1 MQLQNPP
8 NSCQTM
14 PMLLSSD
21 DLDEMLTRIH
31 SSAAAGSLESQT
43 LDFKQTPPNRM
54 EAVKT
59 LVEASICF
67 ANGHSGTVVVAVA
80 DATGGPG
87 SFTGCDLDPATV
99 QRRIYELTEPH
110 LMAGDRAVRRV
121 ASLRHNVSIPIK
133 VVLGASIVDRPWDR
147 LLPERLRMGFGART
161 APGRTLAT
169 VGPRATSGSGQALL
183 VVYGNRPSVV
193 LELDARH
200 KANGQLWC
208 CRCEIRRPC
217 SNSSKLRCSFR
228 SWR

>member
-110 LMAGDRAVRRV
+110 LMAGVRAIERFGASHRSGTTCRFRSRWCSARRSSTARGIAFCRSDYGWGSALVRHRGGPSPRLARERQAAAVRR
-121 ASLRHNVSIPIK
+121 
-133 VVLGASIVDRPWDR
+133 
-147 LLPERLRMGFGART
+147 
-161 APGRTLAT
+161 
-169 VGPRATSGSGQALL
+169 
-183 VVYGNRPSVV
+183 
-193 LELDARH
+193 
-200 KANGQLWC
+200 
-208 CRCEIRRPC
+208 
-217 SNSSKLRCSFR
+217 
-228 SWR
+228 

>member
-1 MQLQNPP
+1 
-8 NSCQTM
+8 M

-110 LMAGDRAVRRV
+110 LMAGVRAIERFGASHRSGTTCRFRSRWCSARRSSTARGIAFCRSDYGWVRRSYGTGADPRHGWPESDKRQRSG
-121 ASLRHNVSIPIK
+121 ASCCLRKPSIGCPRVGRPAQSQWSI
-133 VVLGASIVDRPWDR
+133 VVLSVRD
-147 LLPERLRMGFGART
+147 PETVLKLIQT
-161 APGRTLAT
+161 AM
-169 VGPRATSGSGQALL
+169 
-183 VVYGNRPSVV
+183 
-193 LELDARH
+193 
-200 KANGQLWC
+200 
-208 CRCEIRRPC
+208 
-217 SNSSKLRCSFR
+217 
-228 SWR
+228 

>member
-1 MQLQNPP
+1 
-8 NSCQTM
+8 
-14 PMLLSSD
+14 MLLSSD

-110 LMAGDRAVRRV
+110 LMAGVRAIERF
-121 ASLRHNVSIPIK
+121 
-133 VVLGASIVDRPWDR
+133 GASHRSGTTCRFRSRWCS
-147 LLPERLRMGFGART
+147 ARRSST
-161 APGRTLAT
+161 ARGIAFCRSDYGWGSALVRQRTLAT
-169 VGPRATSGSGQALL
+169 VGPRATSGSGQALV

-208 CRCEIRRPC
+208 CRCEIRRPL
-217 SNSSKLRCSFR
+217 KLIQTAM
-228 SWR
+228 